1 MTMWGGRFSKALDPE
16 ARRFNASIGFD
27 RRLAQQDVRASVAW
41 ARALRQAGVLS
52 DQEKEAIIAGLDRVG
67 REFDNG
73 SFPLEANDEDIHSAV
88 ERRLT
93 ELIGPPAG
101 KLHTGRSRNDQV
113 ATDTRLW
120 LMDHTP
126 ELDAALAELQAAL
139 MTRAEAELRL
149 LMPGYT
155 HLQRAQPITL
165 GHWWLSHVWP
175 LQRDRNRLR
184 AVRSGAAFLPL
195 GSGALAGTSFPIDR
209 LGLAA
214 DLGFDAPCP
223 NSLDAVGDRD
233 FVAEFLFAAALIA
246 IHLSHLA
253 EAVIL
258 FSSQEFAFFEL
269 DDAFATGSSLMPHK
283 KNPDLMELTRGQAGS
298 LIGDLT
304 GVLST
309 LKALPSAYDK
319 DLQGDKV
326 PLFRAFDALM
336 SSLPI
341 VAAVVRTLRVHPEA
355 MAAALDE
362 EMMAADL
369 ADHLVLQGVPFRR
382 AHEVIG
388 RWVRLSLDQARP
400 LGSFSLD
407 ELRALH
413 PAFTEEVTRF
423 LDPSHSVGRRRAI
436 GGTAP
441 ESVAEQ
447 LASARRVTASI
458 TGRDEPQ
465 DIHGQ
470 QEEGHDDGHLP

>member
-1 MTMWGGRFSKALDPE
+1 
-16 ARRFNASIGFD
+16 
-27 RRLAQQDVRASVAW
+27 
-41 ARALRQAGVLS
+41 
-52 DQEKEAIIAGLDRVG
+52 
-67 REFDNG
+67 
-73 SFPLEANDEDIHSAV
+73 
-88 ERRLT
+88 
-93 ELIGPPAG
+93 
-101 KLHTGRSRNDQV
+101 
-113 ATDTRLW
+113 
-120 LMDHTP
+120 
-126 ELDAALAELQAAL
+126 
-139 MTRAEAELRL
+139 MTRAEAELRM

-175 LQRDRNRLR
+175 MQRDRKRLG
-184 AVRSGAAFLPL
+184 AVRSGAAQLPL

-209 LGLAA
+209 RGLAA

-223 NSLDAVGDRD
+223 NSIDAVADRD
-233 FVAEFLFAAALIA
+233 FVAEFLFAAALIG
-246 IHLSHLA
+246 IHLSRLA

-258 FSSQEFAFFEL
+258 FSSREFDFFEL

-362 EMMAADL
+362 ELMAADL

-388 RWVRLSLDQARP
+388 RWVRLSLEQARP
-400 LGSFSLD
+400 LRSFSLD

-423 LDPSHSVGRRRAI
+423 LDPSHSVSRRRAI

-447 LASARRVTASI
+447 LASARRATASF
-458 TGRDEPQ
+458 GEPDEPHN
-465 DIHGQ
+465 IHGQ
-470 QEEGHDDGHLP
+470 TGGRS